1 MRFLKLSLFIL
12 LPITILLIGPILI
25 KWNNYKEHIISN
37 FKEQTGYDLVING
50 DVRVSFIPFC
60 KIKLA
65 DIKIIG
71 NNNEI
76 SSGISSDFLE
86 IKLNPLYL
94 VKNQLKILSLQVIN
108 GDIVIAD
115 HSNNKSNFNDIL
127 QNIGF
132 LSNIGLDNSTISY
145 FEKNNIII
153 DKFKLQDL
161 SLDLKKDNTKLTFS
175 SNPFDSKELILTKLS
190 IDPSNNIVGNIQS
203 DIINSSFNGIITQT
217 EGNYQFN
224 GKINSNIINLNKLL
238 TSFFSNKIITSI
250 TSTESGSLSSDIII
264 SHNQAN
270 FNNIIFQSDSLKTS
284 GNFES
289 NFASKSIINLDLAI
303 DKLNLDNLYQKQNT
317 HMGESDQLN
326 SSEKQALDK
335 LMSSIK
341 DPKSNINIEISDNVD
356 LLAILDIRNITYN
369 NKVIKKAEVSLELH
383 KKIMDLYYANI
394 DLDDYTNLSISGIL
408 SSNKFRPI
416 FNGMLEIKSKDL
428 NSLSSWLSYDLS
440 ASGNFL
446 QNNISFK
453 SSVSLTPQQVSLG
466 DIGGMVKEYPIK
478 GGVTIKFDKDLPQIT
493 LELDVAKMNLDKLNI
508 SNIEQ
513 AKTFANNIQTR
524 SDLLNK
530 ISWLRLIDAQ
540 YSLAFNFNELIAYE
554 NTLKDL
560 TGSISLLPGSIIL
573 EDITVNNEKNSL
585 IADLML
591 NIKTLNPLLNININ
605 GDSLHLDNVSNYFWS
620 EDKVKL
626 PQFNWFDGKI
636 LANLANLSI
645 GNLAMKDFKADLKMG
660 DQILYINDISSK
672 IFDGTFDLKGSLVI
686 ERPTIGLS
694 FSFVNVMAE
703 QLLAYFP
710 NMDNIAGYLSFSG
723 SIASEGNN
731 KLSLIKNTQASI
743 SIATRELNIKNFD
756 LLGMIKAYNDNNKL
770 NNNGLSD
777 NLLPYL
783 SSGSTSFYSADGNL
797 TMSAGIIE
805 IPKLTLNNQRAAG
818 VFSGIMDFASG
829 TCSALSQISFF
840 PSENSREVVLTTKMS
855 GPISNLVKNI
865 TKNKD
870 VIPSNQQRKNYK
882 RSY

>member
-1 MRFLKLSLFIL
+1 L

-145 FEKNNIII
+145 SEKNNVII

-161 SLDLKKDNTKLTFS
+161 SLDFKKDNTKLAFS

-238 TSFFSNKIITSI
+238 TSFFSNKIVTSI
-250 TSTESGSLSSDIII
+250 TSTEGGTLSSDIII

-289 NFASKSIINLDLAI
+289 NFASKSIINLDLAV

-369 NKVIKKAEVSLELH
+369 NKAIKKAEVSLELH

-394 DLDDYTNLSISGIL
+394 DLDDSTNLSISGIL

>member
-108 GDIVIAD
+108 GDIVITD

-127 QNIGF
+127 KNIGF

-145 FEKNNIII
+145 SEKNNVII

-161 SLDLKKDNTKLTFS
+161 SLDLKKDSTKLAFS
-175 SNPFDSKELILTKLS
+175 SNPFDSKELISTKLS

-289 NFASKSIINLDLAI
+289 NFASKSIINLDLAV

-369 NKVIKKAEVSLELH
+369 NKAIKKAEVSLELH
-383 KKIMDLYYANI
+383 KKIIDLYYANM
-394 DLDDYTNLSISGIL
+394 DLDDSTNLSISGIL

-416 FNGMLEIKSKDL
+416 FDGMLEIKSKDL

-440 ASGNFL
+440 ARGDFL

-466 DIGGMVKEYPIK
+466 NIGGMVKEYPIK

-493 LELDVAKMNLDKLNI
+493 LELDVAKMDLDKLNI

-756 LLGMIKAYNDNNKL
+756 LLGMIKTYNDNNKL

-805 IPKLTLNNQRAAG
+805 IPKLTLNNERAAG
-818 VFSGIMDFASG
+818 VFSGSMDFASG